1 MVLPSKSLE
10 RGESAR
16 SQKGHSTDLAS
27 GHARGLA
34 GVPQPGGWRVV
45 MRSPGNPELC
55 HRQLGLELSC
65 CLAAARPLRQGLR
78 VRCSSCP
85 RQLAPACFAAEGVV
99 LRVAS
104 LRKLRLCLECVF

>member
-16 SQKGHSTDLAS
+16 SQKGHSTELAS

-34 GVPQPGGWRVV
+34 GVAQPGGWRVV
-45 MRSPGNPELC
+45 MRSPGNPGLC

-65 CLAAARPLRQGLR
+65 CLAAARPLHRG
-78 VRCSSCP
+78 CGS
-85 RQLAPACFAAEGVV
+85 GVV
-99 LRVAS
+99 RVPCS
-104 LRKLRLCLECVF
+104 LLLLALHQKAWCSE